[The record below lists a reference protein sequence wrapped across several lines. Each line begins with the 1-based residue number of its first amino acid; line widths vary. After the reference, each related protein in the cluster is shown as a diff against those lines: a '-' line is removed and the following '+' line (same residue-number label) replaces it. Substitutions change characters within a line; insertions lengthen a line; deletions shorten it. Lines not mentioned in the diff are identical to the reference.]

1 MQEWQCRKID
11 SVIDFQPIT
20 QAFHLFPRNVP
31 VGRQFSQK
39 LDQLPANDSFTMC
52 LRKRDVSP
60 LFSGAHSLTEPFRS
74 GCFPVRLW

>member
-1 MQEWQCRKID
+1 MRLAIAVVWLTLGLY
-11 SVIDFQPIT
+11 V
-20 QAFHLFPRNVP
+20 V
-31 VGRQFSQK
+31 
-39 LDQLPANDSFTMC
+39 PANDSVTMC